1 VSGRTTARR
10 PDGRTAGILLLG
22 LLAVWPTGRQAA
34 QVSVRLSLGARYST
48 ILVHDSIE
56 VPIDLKPTIAPALQ
70 VSVRD
75 TLRGPWTGEATL
87 DLSPAKL
94 KREESGTATAVAS
107 FTAIA
112 LTVGVRR
119 ETRAGIAARF
129 GIGGLVYLTDESSVF
144 QRGNGGVFPLVAL
157 GTTYAPPF
165 GSRHRL
171 EVGLSYDL
179 HRFITPALRTV
190 GYARLR
196 PVHRIALTVSGR
208 LVGGGR

>member
-1 VSGRTTARR
+1 MLVLLTAYPLNRL
-10 PDGRTAGILLLG
+10 T
-22 LLAVWPTGRQAA
+22 A

-56 VPIDLKPTIAPALQ
+56 VPIDLKPAVAPALQ
-70 VSVRD
+70 LSVRNP
-75 TLRGPWTGEATL
+75 LPGPWAGEATL

-94 KREESGTATAVAS
+94 KREESGGSTAAGS

-112 LTVGVRR
+112 LTVGLRR
-119 ETRAGIAARF
+119 EMHAGVAARL
-129 GIGGLVYLTDESSVF
+129 GIGGLVYLTDGSGVF

-165 GSRHRL
+165 GAKHRL
-171 EVGLSYDL
+171 EVGLQYDL
-179 HRFITPALRTV
+179 HRFITPSLRTV
-190 GYARLR
+190 GFARLR

-208 LVGGGR
+208 LVGR